1 MDRQTPS
8 AFGRWLVDARGR
20 AGMTQQDLADVSRV
34 HINTIKKLEAGE
46 TQRPS
51 AQVAAKLKAT
61 LGQEVNPETSRE
73 GYDQHT
79 RAFLDLVGAYLM
91 RLPEEQRLERIF
103 ELTRYLIT
111 GPSDKG

>member
-1 MDRQTPS
+1 MNGQTPS
-8 AFGRWLVDARGR
+8 EFGRWLVDARGR
-20 AGMTQQDLADVSRV
+20 AGMTQQELSTASGV

-61 LGQEVNPETSRE
+61 LGQESNADTARE
-73 GYDQHT
+73 GYDHHT

-103 ELTRYLIT
+103 DLTRYLIT
-111 GPSDKG
+111 GPVGKG

>member
-1 MDRQTPS
+1 MTEQTPS
-8 AFGRWLVDARGR
+8 EFGRWLIDARGR
-20 AGMTQQDLADVSRV
+20 AGMTQRELSTASGV
-34 HINTIKKLEAGE
+34 HLNTIQKLEAGE

-51 AQVAAKLKAT
+51 AQVAAKLKTT
-61 LGQEVNPETSRE
+61 LGQESDAEVARE
-73 GYDQHT
+73 GYDRHT

-111 GPSDKG
+111 GPADKG